1 MKIWNELISRPVL
14 IAGCSCTL
22 ILGAAFGTILPFIV
36 YLAGY
41 LIIAP
46 IINKKAVIDAERVG
60 EEEDD
65 TEYDDAFKTQED
77 EMIENVIENTVYTCI
92 DVAGIFVILAII
104 ILVIYR
110 VCIKSV

>member
-14 IAGCSCTL
+14 IAGCSCSL
-22 ILGAAFGTILPFIV
+22 ILGAAFCTILPFIV

-41 LIIAP
+41 LLITP
-46 IINKKAVIDAERVG
+46 IINKKIVIDAERVD
-60 EEEDD
+60 EQDDD
-65 TEYDDAFKTQED
+65 TEYADVFEDQED
-77 EMIENVIENTVYTCI
+77 EMIANVIENTVYTCI
-92 DVAGIFVILAII
+92 DVAGIYVIFAII